1 MSAPLL
7 SITHQPPAETEKEK
21 SGAWVKKLI
30 HTRPGG
36 ARSDD
41 NNWRWKIVAV
51 ILEEEESGVVTFSG
65 LFVGVC
71 ATRSS
76 NNI

>member
-30 HTRPGG
+30 HTR
-36 ARSDD
+36 S
-41 NNWRWKIVAV
+41 
-51 ILEEEESGVVTFSG
+51 LEELGAMTTIGVG
-65 LFVGVC
+65 KLWP
-71 ATRSS
+71 
-76 NNI
+76 

>member
-1 MSAPLL
+1 VGEKAH
-7 SITHQPPAETEKEK
+7 THKE
-21 SGAWVKKLI
+21 
-30 HTRPGG
+30 PGG

>member
-1 MSAPLL
+1 VGEK
-7 SITHQPPAETEKEK
+7 THTHKE
-21 SGAWVKKLI
+21 
-30 HTRPGG
+30 PGG

-51 ILEEEESGVVTFSG
+51 ILEEEEEEESGVVTFSG